1 MTTRRIDELMLEM
14 EALDLKVDDL
24 EPKHKGVKKVMV
36 ERLRDFYLEESYAGN
51 IPETLKQVLEFDS
64 PMLCFRFKDLKESEQ
79 EDVLGGE
86 DWIVEEKFNGVRCLV
101 SYHEHEG
108 FRFFSRHLSVRDYFP
123 VNLTHAVPILFDN
136 DEGDSEYHFG
146 HNVRID
152 MKSFVIDA
160 ELVCSVQHLK
170 VGKEVSTSSLSA
182 MVALCNADTNLTKE
196 VFKQEWKKKQE
207 ALVEINVFDL
217 LMLNGKDWTEEV
229 YLRRKKEIKD
239 SLEGHITI
247 SSSFRVV
254 PIVRNNRLQFYQNL
268 LKEKKEGV
276 VLKNIYA
283 PYYADTGRKRLGWVK
298 MKRSMTGAVLED
310 LDVWIG
316 GWGPATEGKRHEG
329 KIGTLILYTNLV
341 KKDGSKEKYHIASV
355 GSMPDGLRDD
365 MTIDEGLGVKVNPPI
380 LAGKYHDRV
389 LSIDGM
395 SISPKNRRITHAV
408 VNWDNC
414 WKDMKTPDMCEL
426 EEEVLERNII

>member
-14 EALDLKVDDL
+14 EALSLKVDDL
-24 EPKHKGVKKVMV
+24 DPKHKGVKKVMV
-36 ERLRDFYLEESYAGN
+36 ERLREFYLEENYGGN
-51 IPETLKQVLEFDS
+51 IPETLKQVLEFES

-79 EDVLGGE
+79 EDVLGGK
-86 DWIVEEKFNGVRCLV
+86 DWIAEEKFNGVRCLV
-101 SYHEHEG
+101 SFHEHEG
-108 FRFFSRHLSVRDYFP
+108 FRFFSRHTSVHDYFP

-146 HNVRID
+146 HSVRID

-170 VGKEVSTSSLSA
+170 VGKEVSTSPLSA
-182 MVALCNADTNLTKE
+182 MVALCNADTNLAKE
-196 VFKQEWKKKQE
+196 VFKREWEKKQE

-217 LMLNGKDWTEEV
+217 LMLNGEAWTEEV

-254 PIVRNNRLQFYQNL
+254 PIVVSNRLQFYQSL

-310 LDVWIG
+310 LDVWIE
-316 GWGPATEGKRHEG
+316 GWEPATEGKRHEG
-329 KIGTLILYTNLV
+329 KVGTLLLYTHLV
-341 KKDGSKEKYHIASV
+341 KKDGSREEYHIASV
-355 GSMPDGLRDD
+355 GNMPDKLREEMTGSDGYQFGLN
-365 MTIDEGLGVKVNPPI
+365 TEYINKVI
-380 LAGKYHDRV
+380 
-389 LSIDGM
+389 SIDGM

-426 EEEVLERNII
+426 EEEVLEKNII

>member
-14 EALDLKVDDL
+14 EALSLKTDDL
-24 EPKHKGVKKVMV
+24 DVKQKGVKKVML
-36 ERLRDFYLEESYAGN
+36 ERLREFYLEENYAGN
-51 IPETLKQVLEFDS
+51 IPETLKQVLAFES

-79 EDVLGGE
+79 ADVLGGE

-108 FRFFSRHLSVRDYFP
+108 FRFFSRHTSVHDYFP
-123 VNLTHAVPILFDN
+123 VNLTHAAPIVFE
-136 DEGDSEYHFG
+136 DEEEGLTYHFG
-146 HNVRID
+146 QETRLREV
-152 MKSFVIDA
+152 KSFVIDV
-160 ELVCSVQHLK
+160 ELTCTQARLK
-170 VGKEVSTSSLSA
+170 VGKEISTSSLSA
-182 MVALCNADTNLTKE
+182 MVALCNAENNLAKDVIKREWEIRKE
-196 VFKQEWKKKQE
+196 P
-207 ALVEINVFDL
+207 LVVINVFDI
-217 LMLNGKDWTEEV
+217 LMLNGVDFTAKN
-229 YLRRKKEIKD
+229 YLRRKVELQANLKEH
-239 SLEGHITI
+239 LLV
-247 SSSFRVV
+247 SSSFTFV

-316 GWGPATEGKRHEG
+316 NWELATEGKRHEG
-329 KIGTLILYTNLV
+329 KVGTLHLYTNLI
-341 KKDGSKEKYHIASV
+341 KKDGSKEVYHIASV
-355 GSMPDGLRDD
+355 GNMPDKLRDD
-365 MTIDEGLGVKVNPPI
+365 MTWVSDYTGDVN
-380 LAGKYHDRV
+380 LEALYYNKV

-426 EEEVLERNII
+426 EEAVLERNII